1 VYKVTPEGT
10 EEVLYRFTGG
20 SDGAVPAGGLIF
32 DASGNLYGTAI
43 NGGSGG
49 GGTVFKLTA
58 SGTFSVIYSLVGD
71 NGPADSLAMDAQGNL
86 YGTTYYDG
94 STGNGMVF
102 KLMPQVDGT
111 WAFTDLH
118 DFGQGSDGSYPLGGV
133 TLDRNGNLYGTTS
146 AGGTGRRCVGS
157 GCGVVWEVT
166 PQPNSSEP
174 R

>member
-94 STGNGMVF
+94 AYEYGMVF
-102 KLMPQVDGT
+102 KLTPEVDGSWT
-111 WAFTDLH
+111 FTDLH
-118 DFGQGSDGSYPLGGV
+118 DFHVTDGAYPLAGV
-133 TLDRNGNLYGTTS
+133 TFDSQGNLYGT
-146 AGGTGRRCVGS
+146 AEAGGGGTGCIGS
-157 GCGVVWEVT
+157 GCGTIWEIT
-166 PQPNSSEP
+166 P
-174 R
+174 